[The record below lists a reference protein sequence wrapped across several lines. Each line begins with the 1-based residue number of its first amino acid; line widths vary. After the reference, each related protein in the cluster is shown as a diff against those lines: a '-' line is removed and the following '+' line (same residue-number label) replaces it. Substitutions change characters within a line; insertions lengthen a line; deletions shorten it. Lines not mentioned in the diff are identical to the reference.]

1 MAYAFPPFVCPAQTE
16 TVRSQ
21 LDHGIR
27 GLDFEVHVSTDLG
40 DGGPTLA
47 LCLETCAAGA
57 LRMDVALGDV
67 SSFLA
72 VNPREVVTLMFE
84 GGVDAAELQAAIAAA
99 GLDHY
104 ALSRA
109 MDDPWPT
116 LHSMITAG
124 TRIVVF
130 ADVTGTPPAW
140 MLPLWSYVKETGR
153 TFTSTASM
161 TCDITRGATEA
172 PLFMLNEYLVDGE
185 GGASPGCDDPA
196 LAHMANAEPFFMNR
210 VTACTQQ
217 RGVKPVFVAV
227 DDYYDGDLSGV
238 VRGLN
243 R

>member
-1 MAYAFPPFVCPAQTE
+1 MDDDAPGDVSAENMTMYDGFFPMHDGMQVMDPCNGDPGTCGKTCDTVAYATAHAAMAYAFPPFVCPAQTE

-27 GLDFEVHVSTDLG
+27 GLDFEVHVSTELG

-47 LCLETCAAGA
+47 LCLGTCAAGA

-84 GGVDAAELQAAIAAA
+84 GVVDAAELQAAIVAA

-130 ADVTGTPPAW
+130 ADVTGTPCPVGS
-140 MLPLWSYVKETGR
+140 PER
-153 TFTSTASM
+153 
-161 TCDITRGATEA
+161 EA
-172 PLFMLNEYLVDGE
+172 ELHEARARQD
-185 GGASPGCDDPA
+185 A
-196 LAHMANAEPFFMNR
+196 R
-210 VTACTQQ
+210 
-217 RGVKPVFVAV
+217 
-227 DDYYDGDLSGV
+227 
-238 VRGLN
+238 
-243 R
+243 